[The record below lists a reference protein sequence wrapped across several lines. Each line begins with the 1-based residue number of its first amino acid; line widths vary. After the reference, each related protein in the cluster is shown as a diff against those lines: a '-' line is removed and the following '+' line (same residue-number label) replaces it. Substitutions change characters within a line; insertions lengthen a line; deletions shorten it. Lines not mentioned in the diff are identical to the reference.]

1 MEPCILEGFAGGV
14 PAAGFPRAEAAALQS
29 RLAGRVV
36 LEDAFPDPLRTV
48 AGVDVSV
55 REVGGAAWAFACI
68 AVLEWGTWKILRVA
82 VASRPVDFP
91 YIPGLL
97 SFRELPVILEAARE
111 LPEWPGLFL
120 VDGAGRGHPRFFGIA
135 CHLGLATGRPAVGVA
150 KSRLVGVRGPVPAER
165 GSQVPLLLG
174 NVRVGTVLRTR
185 AGVRP
190 LYVSPG
196 HLVSVPSSAG
206 LVMGACSRYRLPE
219 PVRLAHRLAGEAGRS
234 YPSRFPVENLIA
246 VVDDTEV
253 RTDRYSSR
261 EG

>member
-1 MEPCILEGFAGGV
+1 MEPCILEGLAGGV
-14 PAAGFPRAEAAALQS
+14 PAAGFPRSEAAALQS

-36 LEDAFPDPLRTV
+36 FEDFFPDPPGTV

-55 REVGGAAWAFACI
+55 REVGGAAWSFACI
-68 AVLEWGTWKILRVA
+68 AVMEWGTWKILRVA
-82 VASRPVDFP
+82 GASRPVDFP

-97 SFRELPVILEAARE
+97 SFRELPVILEAARQ

-120 VDGAGRGHPRFFGIA
+120 VDGAGMGHPRFFGIA

-150 KSRLVGVRGPVPAER
+150 KSRLVGVHDPVPGER

-174 NVRVGTVLRTR
+174 NVKVGTVLRTR

-196 HLVSVPSSAG
+196 HLVSVPSSAR

-234 YPSRFPVENLIA
+234 SSGQCSVENLIA

-253 RTDRYSSR
+253 KKDPYSSR

>member
-1 MEPCILEGFAGGV
+1 VEPCILEGLAGGV
-14 PAAGFPRAEAAALQS
+14 PAAGFPRSEAAALQS

-36 LEDAFPDPLRTV
+36 FEDFFPDPPGTV

-55 REVGGAAWAFACI
+55 REVGGAAWSFACI
-68 AVLEWGTWKILRVA
+68 AVMEWGTWKILRVA
-82 VASRPVDFP
+82 GASRPVDFP

-97 SFRELPVILEAARE
+97 SFRELPVILEAARQ

-120 VDGAGRGHPRFFGIA
+120 VDGAGMGHPRFFGIA

-150 KSRLVGVRGPVPAER
+150 KSRLVGVHDPVPGER

-174 NVRVGTVLRTR
+174 NVKVGTVLRTR

-196 HLVSVPSSAG
+196 HLVSVPSSAR

-234 YPSRFPVENLIA
+234 SSGQFSVENLIA

-253 RTDRYSSR
+253 KKDPYSSR